1 VRVTEW
7 MSTREVA
14 EYLRIKERKVYDL
27 LRDGRI
33 PATRVTGKWLFSKA
47 LIDQWLARSTVA
59 GEAVEEDRRAVP
71 PTVAGSHD
79 PLLEWSLRESQCRLA
94 LMAGGSLD
102 GLERLAAGEAM
113 VGAIHVLDAASGEY
127 NVPLVRE
134 RLGGRGFVV
143 IEWAWRDQGLVV
155 AAGNPM
161 AIASIADLALRR
173 ARVVCRQEAAGS
185 QLLFNGLLA
194 DAGIDPGS
202 LTLLPR
208 PARSELDVALAIR
221 EGKADAGLAVA
232 AVARQVGLS
241 FLSLR
246 RERFD
251 LVLRRRDYFEP
262 PVQSLLAFARSEPF
276 LTRAAEFGG
285 YDVAGLGRVV
295 YNGP

>member
-1 VRVTEW
+1 
-7 MSTREVA
+7 MNTREVA

-27 LRDGRI
+27 LRRGSI

-47 LIDQWLARSTVA
+47 LLDQWLARSTVA
-59 GEAVEEDRRAVP
+59 ADAAGEKRRPVP
-71 PTVAGSHD
+71 ATVAGSHD
-79 PLLEWSLRESQCRLA
+79 PLLEWALRESQCRLA
-94 LMAGGSLD
+94 MMAGGSLD

-113 VGAIHVLDAASGEY
+113 IGALHVLDVASGEY
-127 NVPLVRE
+127 NVPLVRQQ
-134 RLGGRGFVV
+134 LGGRGFVV
-143 IEWAWRDQGLVV
+143 LQWAWRDQGLVL
-155 AAGNPM
+155 AAGNPL
-161 AIASIADLALRR
+161 AIASLADLAARG
-173 ARVVCRQEAAGS
+173 ARVVCRQEEAGS
-185 QLLFNGLLA
+185 RLLFAALLA
-194 DAGIDPGS
+194 EAGIDAAH
-202 LTLLPR
+202 LAVLPR

-232 AVARQVGLS
+232 AVARQVDLA

-262 PVQSLLAFARSEPF
+262 PFQTLLAFARSEAF
-276 LTRAAEFGG
+276 LTRAAELGG